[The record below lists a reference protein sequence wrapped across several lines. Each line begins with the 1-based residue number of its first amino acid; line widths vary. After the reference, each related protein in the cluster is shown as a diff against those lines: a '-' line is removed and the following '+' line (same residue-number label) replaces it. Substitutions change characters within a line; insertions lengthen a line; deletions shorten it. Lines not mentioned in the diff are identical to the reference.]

1 MKFFTERLN
10 PNYIPPTINPDNS
23 LLVLRERGLQYALLL
38 TCTLG
43 SIAVIQSSLTY
54 FIPRQDWTILAIY
67 ATVIAIFFG
76 LTVIRTLD
84 FKLRASLLLTLFYLA
99 AVAGLVESGL
109 SGVGKVFLITFS
121 ALSVILLGLIPGILS
136 FIFSLTTMGIVGWMM
151 TAEIIPI
158 PPVNVLATSGNPN
171 EWLTDGLVL
180 GMLLTMIIITVNALT
195 GGFKTIFQK
204 QSELSEE
211 LRREKDSLEVRVKER
226 TAEAQRRVT
235 QIEAAAD
242 LARDIS
248 TNIELENLL
257 KNAVELIRE
266 RFGFYHAGIFLTD
279 EHGEYAVLRAATGE
293 AGRAML
299 ANNHRLKVGEVGI
312 VGYVIS
318 KGEPRV
324 SLKVEEDI
332 FHFKNPL
339 LPETQSE
346 MALPLR
352 VGERVIGALDVQSQ
366 NTNAFTADD
375 IKIVQTLADQ
385 IAVAIEKSKLVQQL
399 QESLRS
405 LEASTAR
412 LSRQSWLDYL
422 NNVRKSYAYRYQQE
436 AIEEIDP
443 SDETVDPISLAQ
455 LEILQT
461 EETDRDYTKVG
472 LPIKLR
478 GYVMGILE
486 IKLEGKSVAPGTIRM
501 LEAVADRLST
511 ALENARLLEE
521 IQFRAEREH
530 LVSDITTQMRGRTE
544 VEDILRTAA
553 LEIGRKMGIAE
564 VVVQLRND

>member
-38 TCTLG
+38 TSALG
-43 SIAVIQSSLTY
+43 GIAVIQSSLTY
-54 FIPRQDWTILAIY
+54 FIPRQDWAILAIY
-67 ATVIAIFFG
+67 VTVIVVFIG
-76 LTVIRTLD
+76 LTVIRTFD
-84 FKLRASLLLTLFYLA
+84 YELRASLLLTLFYLA

-121 ALSVILLGLIPGILS
+121 ALSVILLGIIPGILS
-136 FIFSLTTMGIVGWMM
+136 FVLSLATMGVIGWLM
-151 TAEIIPI
+151 TAKIIPI

-171 EWLTDGLVL
+171 EWFTDGLVL
-180 GMLLTMIIITVNALT
+180 GMLLTMIIITVSALT

-211 LRREKDSLEVRVKER
+211 LRREKNSLEDRVKER
-226 TAEAQRRVT
+226 TAEAQRRIT

-266 RFGFYHAGIFLTD
+266 RFGFYHTGIFLTD

-332 FHFKNPL
+332 FHYKNPL

-352 VGERVIGALDVQSQ
+352 AGERVIGALDVQSQ
-366 NTNAFTADD
+366 NPYAFTTDD
-375 IKIVQTLADQ
+375 VKIAQTLADQ

-422 NNVRKSYAYRYQQE
+422 NNVRKGYAYRYQQE
-436 AIEEIDP
+436 TIEEIAL
-443 SDETVDPISLAQ
+443 SDETVLPINLAQ
-455 LEILQT
+455 PEILQT

-478 GYVMGILE
+478 GHVLGILE
-486 IKLEGKSVAPGTIRM
+486 IKLEGKTIAPGTIRM
-501 LEAVADRLST
+501 LEAVAERLST

-530 LVSDITTQMRGRTE
+530 LVSDITTQMRSRTE

>member
-1 MKFFTERLN
+1 
-10 PNYIPPTINPDNS
+10 
-23 LLVLRERGLQYALLL
+23 
-38 TCTLG
+38 
-43 SIAVIQSSLTY
+43 
-54 FIPRQDWTILAIY
+54 
-67 ATVIAIFFG
+67 
-76 LTVIRTLD
+76 
-84 FKLRASLLLTLFYLA
+84 
-99 AVAGLVESGL
+99 
-109 SGVGKVFLITFS
+109 
-121 ALSVILLGLIPGILS
+121 
-136 FIFSLTTMGIVGWMM
+136 
-151 TAEIIPI
+151 
-158 PPVNVLATSGNPN
+158 LATSGNPN
-171 EWLTDGLVL
+171 EWFTDGLVL
-180 GMLLTMIIITVNALT
+180 GMLLTMIIITVSALT

-211 LRREKDSLEVRVKER
+211 LRREKNSLEDRVKER
-226 TAEAQRRVT
+226 TAEAQRRIT

-266 RFGFYHAGIFLTD
+266 RFGFYHTGIFLTD

-332 FHFKNPL
+332 FHYKNPL

-352 VGERVIGALDVQSQ
+352 AGERVIGALDVQSQ
-366 NTNAFTADD
+366 NPYAFTTDD
-375 IKIVQTLADQ
+375 VKIAQTLADQ

-422 NNVRKSYAYRYQQE
+422 NNVRKGYAYRYQQE
-436 AIEEIDP
+436 TIEEIAL
-443 SDETVDPISLAQ
+443 SDETVLPINLAQ
-455 LEILQT
+455 PEILQT

-478 GYVMGILE
+478 GHVLGILE
-486 IKLEGKSVAPGTIRM
+486 IKLEGKTIAPGTIRM
-501 LEAVADRLST
+501 LEAVAERLST

-530 LVSDITTQMRGRTE
+530 LVSDITTQMRSRTE